1 METNV
6 YLIRHAQ
13 SHPTVDLQLPEWPL
27 SPVGFDQAESLCD
40 LLEPLEIEVLLSSPY
55 PRCLQTIQPF
65 ANRAGLEV
73 VVEDDLRERTVV
85 NELVDN
91 FDQIWRQSWDD
102 FNFVPPGGESSF
114 DAQRRFVA
122 AVNDILAGYPRKTIG
137 IVTHGNVTGLFLNHI
152 DQTFGRE
159 EAEALK
165 NPDVLRIVAGD
176 RINWDREFR
185 LPGLESIAIDQD
197 ETPVQRQR

>member
-1 METNV
+1 M
-6 YLIRHAQ
+6 
-13 SHPTVDLQLPEWPL
+13 
-27 SPVGFDQAESLCD
+27 
-40 LLEPLEIEVLLSSPY
+40 SSK
-55 PRCLQTIQPF
+55 
-65 ANRAGLEV
+65 
-73 VVEDDLRERTVV
+73 DDLRERTVV

-102 FNFVPPGGESSF
+102 FNFVPSGGESSF

-137 IVTHGNVTGLFLNHI
+137 IVIHGNVTGLFLNHI